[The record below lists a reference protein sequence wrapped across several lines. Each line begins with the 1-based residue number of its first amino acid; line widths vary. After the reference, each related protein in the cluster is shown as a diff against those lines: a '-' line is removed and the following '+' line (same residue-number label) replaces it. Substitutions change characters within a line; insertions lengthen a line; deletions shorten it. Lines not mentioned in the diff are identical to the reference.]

1 MLSTQKQS
9 RFREVPPEAD
19 PRENPPAPVRALL
32 WLASTCLR
40 VPFGRLTQ
48 NPARVYDPLATSMRK
63 IDLNNLQSA
72 SSETA
77 RDINRR
83 IVLNLIRSRQPIS
96 RADLARSSGLQRST
110 VSAIVDPLIRE
121 GWVVEG
127 LMGRLPRG
135 RRPIYL
141 KLNAQR
147 AIIVIDIRPS
157 RTIIATAD
165 INAHFDS
172 QEVLATPN
180 DPRMAVR
187 QLAARLQQLIRS
199 RPGVSFEGIGISL
212 PGRIDAKTQKL
223 CFAPNLHWRSFDIKT
238 PLARATGLEVELEN
252 AANACALAEAWFGP
266 NDSTRDLVVVTVSEG
281 IGTGLFMNG
290 QLLRG
295 PDGMAGEFGHT
306 TLEAGGPLCSCGNRG
321 CWEVMASNRAAIRY
335 YHTSGEVSNGP
346 SFTELLAL
354 ADQGNIKAAEALD
367 TQALYL
373 GRGLRMLATG
383 FAPAAIV
390 IVGEITRAWNRF
402 RPAIEREIARYPF
415 PGRLPRIQPAH
426 DGETARLRGTVAL
439 VLQKHFAA
447 SSFL

>member
-1 MLSTQKQS
+1 MK
-9 RFREVPPEAD
+9 
-19 PRENPPAPVRALL
+19 
-32 WLASTCLR
+32 
-40 VPFGRLTQ
+40 
-48 NPARVYDPLATSMRK
+48 K
-63 IDLNNLQSA
+63 IDLNNLKAA

-110 VSAIVDPLIRE
+110 VSAIVDQLIKE

-141 KLNAQR
+141 RLNAKR
-147 AIIVIDIRPS
+147 AIIGIDIRPT

-172 QEVLATPN
+172 QEVLSTPS
-180 DPRMAVR
+180 DPGKAVKQLAVR
-187 QLAARLQQLIRS
+187 LQHLIRS
-199 RPGVSFEGIGISL
+199 RPGMSFEGIGVSL
-212 PGRIDAKTQKL
+212 PGRIDSKTQKL
-223 CFAPNLHWRSFDIKT
+223 CFAPNLHWPPFDIKT
-238 PLARATGLEVELEN
+238 PLCRATGLDVELEN

-290 QLLRG
+290 QLIRG

-306 TLEAGGPLCSCGNRG
+306 TLEVDGPLCGCGNRG
-321 CWEVMASNRAAIRY
+321 CWEMMASNRAAVRY
-335 YHTSGEVSNGP
+335 YSQSGETSDSP
-346 SFTELLAL
+346 SFLDLLAL
-354 ADQGNIKAAEALD
+354 ADQGDVKAIKALE

-373 GRGLRMLATG
+373 GRGLRMLAAG
-383 FAPAAIV
+383 LAPVAIV
-390 IVGEITRAWNRF
+390 IVGEVTRAWNRF
-402 RPAIEREIARYPF
+402 GPAIKREVSAYPL
-415 PGRLPRIQPAH
+415 PGGMPRIQPAH

>member
-1 MLSTQKQS
+1 
-9 RFREVPPEAD
+9 V
-19 PRENPPAPVRALL
+19 
-32 WLASTCLR
+32 
-40 VPFGRLTQ
+40 
-48 NPARVYDPLATSMRK
+48 TSLRK
-63 IDLNNLQSA
+63 IDLNNLKAA

-110 VSAIVDPLIRE
+110 VSAIVDQLIRE

-127 LMGRLPRG
+127 LIGRLPRG

-141 KLNAQR
+141 RLNAQR
-147 AIIVIDIRPS
+147 AIIGIDIRPS
-157 RTIIATAD
+157 GTIIATAD

-172 QEVLATPN
+172 LEALPTPA
-180 DPRMAVR
+180 DPRTAVKQLAVR
-187 QLAARLQQLIRS
+187 LQRLIRS
-199 RPGVSFEGIGISL
+199 RPGMSFEGIGVSL
-212 PGRIDAKTQKL
+212 PGRIDSKSHKL
-223 CFAPNLHWRSFDIKT
+223 CFAPNLHWRSFDLKT

-290 QLLRG
+290 QLVRG
-295 PDGMAGEFGHT
+295 PDGMAGEFGHM
-306 TLEAGGPLCSCGNRG
+306 TLQADGPLCGCGNRG
-321 CWEVMASNRAAIRY
+321 CWEMLASNRAAVRY
-335 YHTSGEVSNGP
+335 YSQSAETGNDP
-346 SFTELLAL
+346 SFQELLAL
-354 ADQGNIKAAEALD
+354 ADQGDVKAAKALD

-373 GRGLRMLATG
+373 GRGLRMLAAG
-383 FAPAAIV
+383 LAPAAIV
-390 IVGEITRAWNRF
+390 IVGEITRAWHRF
-402 RPAIEREIARYPF
+402 APVIKREVTAYPL
-415 PGRLPRIQPAH
+415 PGSVPRIQPAH

>member
-1 MLSTQKQS
+1 
-9 RFREVPPEAD
+9 V
-19 PRENPPAPVRALL
+19 
-32 WLASTCLR
+32 
-40 VPFGRLTQ
+40 
-48 NPARVYDPLATSMRK
+48 TSLRK
-63 IDLNNLQSA
+63 IDLNNLKAA

-110 VSAIVDPLIRE
+110 VSAIVDQLIRE

-127 LMGRLPRG
+127 LIGRLPRG

-141 KLNAQR
+141 RLNAQR
-147 AIIVIDIRPS
+147 AIIGIDIRPS
-157 RTIIATAD
+157 GTIIATAD

-172 QEVLATPN
+172 QEALPTPA
-180 DPRMAVR
+180 DPRTAVKQLAVR
-187 QLAARLQQLIRS
+187 LQRLIRS
-199 RPGVSFEGIGISL
+199 RPGMSFEGIGVSL
-212 PGRIDAKTQKL
+212 PGRIDSKSHKL
-223 CFAPNLHWRSFDIKT
+223 CFAPNLHWRSFDLKT

-290 QLLRG
+290 QLVRG
-295 PDGMAGEFGHT
+295 PDGMAGEFGHM
-306 TLEAGGPLCSCGNRG
+306 TLQADGPLCGCGNRG
-321 CWEVMASNRAAIRY
+321 CWEMLASNRAAVRY
-335 YHTSGEVSNGP
+335 YSQSAETGNDP
-346 SFTELLAL
+346 SFQELLAL
-354 ADQGNIKAAEALD
+354 ADQGDVKAAKALD

-373 GRGLRMLATG
+373 GRGLRMLAAG
-383 FAPAAIV
+383 LAPAAIV
-390 IVGEITRAWNRF
+390 IVGEITRAWHRF
-402 RPAIEREIARYPF
+402 APVIKREVTAYPL
-415 PGRLPRIQPAH
+415 PGSVPRIQPAH

>member
-1 MLSTQKQS
+1 MK
-9 RFREVPPEAD
+9 
-19 PRENPPAPVRALL
+19 
-32 WLASTCLR
+32 
-40 VPFGRLTQ
+40 
-48 NPARVYDPLATSMRK
+48 K
-63 IDLNNLQSA
+63 IDLNNLQAA

-110 VSAIVDPLIRE
+110 VSAIVDQLIKE

-141 KLNAQR
+141 RLNPKR
-147 AIIVIDIRPS
+147 AIIGIDIRPT

-172 QEVLATPN
+172 QEVMATPASPGKAVKQLAT
-180 DPRMAVR
+180 
-187 QLAARLQQLIRS
+187 RLQHLIRS
-199 RPGVSFEGIGISL
+199 RPGISFDGIGISL
-212 PGRIDAKTQKL
+212 PGRIDLKSQKL
-223 CFAPNLHWRSFDIKT
+223 CFAPNLHWAAFDIKT

-290 QLLRG
+290 QLIRG
-295 PDGMAGEFGHT
+295 PEGMTGEFGHM
-306 TLEAGGPLCSCGNRG
+306 TLEVGGPLCGCGNRG
-321 CWEVMASNRAAIRY
+321 CWEMMASNRAAVRY
-335 YHTSGEVSNGP
+335 YSQSGETSDGP
-346 SFTELLAL
+346 SYLDLLAL
-354 ADQGNIKAAEALD
+354 AEQGDVKAIKALE
-367 TQALYL
+367 TQALHI
-373 GRGLRMLATG
+373 GRGLRLLAAG
-383 FAPAAIV
+383 LAPVAIV
-390 IVGEITRAWNRF
+390 IVGEVTRAWNRLG
-402 RPAIEREIARYPF
+402 PAIKMEVSSAPL
-415 PGRLPRIQPAH
+415 PGAMPRIQPAH

>member
-1 MLSTQKQS
+1 MK
-9 RFREVPPEAD
+9 
-19 PRENPPAPVRALL
+19 
-32 WLASTCLR
+32 
-40 VPFGRLTQ
+40 
-48 NPARVYDPLATSMRK
+48 K
-63 IDLNNLQSA
+63 IDLNNLQAA

-110 VSAIVDPLIRE
+110 VSAIVDQLIKE

-127 LMGRLPRG
+127 LLGRLPRG

-141 KLNAQR
+141 RLNAKR
-147 AIIVIDIRPS
+147 AIIGIDIRPT

-172 QEVLATPN
+172 QEVLSTPA
-180 DPRMAVR
+180 DPAKAVKQLAVR
-187 QLAARLQQLIRS
+187 LQHLIRS
-199 RPGVSFEGIGISL
+199 RPGISFEGIGVSL
-212 PGRIDAKTQKL
+212 PGRIDSKTQKL
-223 CFAPNLHWRSFDIKT
+223 CFAPNLHWPPFDIKT
-238 PLARATGLEVELEN
+238 PLSRATGLEVELEN

-290 QLLRG
+290 QLIRG
-295 PDGMAGEFGHT
+295 PDGMTGEFGHT
-306 TLEAGGPLCSCGNRG
+306 TLEVGGPLCGCGNRG
-321 CWEVMASNRAAIRY
+321 CWEMMASNRAAVRY
-335 YHTSGEVSNGP
+335 YSKTGEAGDGP
-346 SFTELLAL
+346 SYLDLLAL
-354 ADQGNIKAAEALD
+354 ADQGDVKAIKALE

-373 GRGLRMLATG
+373 GRGLRILAAG
-383 FAPAAIV
+383 LAPVAIV
-390 IVGEITRAWNRF
+390 IVGEVTRAWNRF
-402 RPAIEREIARYPF
+402 SPAIEKEVSAYPL
-415 PGRLPRIQPAH
+415 PGSMPRIQPAH